1 MKQESNIKESIN
13 TKESIY
19 GLSVESLKEV
29 LTGFEEPNYRAPQIY
44 DWLWKKRVR
53 QFSDMLNIPK
63 NLREKLEH
71 KFQLAALDINTQ
83 QESVDGTS
91 KVRFKTT
98 DSYFIEGVL
107 IPTEHRRTA
116 CVSSQVGCSLTCSF
130 CATGKLGRK
139 RNLTAYEILEQV
151 NVLNSLSLEKNNQPL
166 SNIVFMGMGEPLL
179 NYNQVLKSIHFI
191 TDPLYLGMSP
201 KRITLSTAGIS
212 KQIIELGK
220 DKVRFNLA
228 LSLHAANDKKRSE
241 IMPINQ
247 SNNLESLKEALNF
260 FYKQTENDISFEY
273 ILFKDFNDQE
283 QDAKELI
290 KLYRQIPIGLVNLIE
305 YNNIG
310 DRKFI
315 KPDEKTTERFIDIL
329 QKARVNVRVRK
340 SRGLDIDAACGQLA
354 NKN

>member
-1 MKQESNIKESIN
+1 
-13 TKESIY
+13 
-19 GLSVESLKEV
+19 
-29 LTGFEEPNYRAPQIY
+29 
-44 DWLWKKRVR
+44 
-53 QFSDMLNIPK
+53 
-63 NLREKLEH
+63 
-71 KFQLAALDINTQ
+71 
-83 QESVDGTS
+83 
-91 KVRFKTT
+91 
-98 DSYFIEGVL
+98 
-107 IPTEHRRTA
+107 
-116 CVSSQVGCSLTCSF
+116 
-130 CATGKLGRK
+130 
-139 RNLTAYEILEQV
+139 
-151 NVLNSLSLEKNNQPL
+151 
-166 SNIVFMGMGEPLL
+166 
-179 NYNQVLKSIHFI
+179 
-191 TDPLYLGMSP
+191 
-201 KRITLSTAGIS
+201 
-212 KQIIELGK
+212 
-220 DKVRFNLA
+220 
-228 LSLHAANDKKRSE
+228 
-241 IMPINQ
+241 MPINQ